1 MRIRLI
7 VAFIVV
13 ALLTAVATAW
23 VINLVVPWYP
33 WLGNLVP
40 PIPRLLS
47 HLLYTGSLKY
57 HHGHP
62 SHGGVPPPPGALAF
76 CLIAGGVLLAAIAGL
91 AFAAS
96 RRVLLPVRR
105 LARAAQRMSGGDL
118 SVRIE
123 PKGRDELA
131 QLTTTFNGMAAA
143 LEGKISE
150 LERMEARALQFAG
163 DVSHELRTPLTAMTA
178 VADILPGHPGL
189 TGDAAAAAQLVS
201 QEIRHLNRLVHD
213 LIEIS
218 RFDAGTA
225 QLVTDN
231 TDVAAAVAAC
241 LRARGWADVDTDIP
255 AGLTMPLDRRR
266 FDVILAN
273 LIGNALCHGSPPV
286 TVQASI
292 QPANDGRAACPAG
305 PRPRPWHPPGSPAAR
320 VRTVLQ
326 GRYRPVTVRGQRA
339 WPSHRLG
346 EHAPARR
353 AHRGRQRSRRRRA
366 PHAVAAS
373 PPDRACHAARRRTGD
388 CDALVTL
395 RGPGQYIGAASLRAC
410 MTQPHL
416 SHLGHPAPG
425 PPGSGPCSPWRSW
438 PRRRCWPRPAAAD
451 HPARRDRRDLVRCAL
466 RRRWRSP
473 IACAHTA
480 HRTFPIPTA
489 PGASR

>member
-13 ALLTAVATAW
+13 ALLSVLAALWFNDLITPFYGWPSWLSNWITAPPPLVHLLYKHTRGTMPHPTPGGVIFYVLAAIGLLLAALTAVAVT
-23 VINLVVPWYP
+23 
-33 WLGNLVP
+33 
-40 PIPRLLS
+40 
-47 HLLYTGSLKY
+47 
-57 HHGHP
+57 
-62 SHGGVPPPPGALAF
+62 
-76 CLIAGGVLLAAIAGL
+76 
-91 AFAAS
+91 AS

-105 LARAAQRMSGGDL
+105 LARAAQRMSDGDL
-118 SVRIE
+118 SVRVE

-131 QLTTTFNGMAAA
+131 QLTTTFNDMAAA
-143 LEGKISE
+143 LEGKIGE
-150 LERMEARALQFAG
+150 LERMEARARQFAG

-225 QLVTDN
+225 QLVTDD

-241 LRARGWADVDTDIP
+241 LRARGWSDVVTDIP

-292 QPANDGRAACPAG
+292 QPADGGGATCPSG
-305 PRPRPWHPPGSPAAR
+305 PRSWSGHPCRRPAAR

-326 GRYRPVTVRGQRA
+326 GRYRTLTVRGQRA
-339 WPSHRLG
+339 WPGDRL
-346 EHAPARR
+346 
-353 AHRGRQRSRRRRA
+353 
-366 PHAVAAS
+366 
-373 PPDRACHAARRRTGD
+373 
-388 CDALVTL
+388 
-395 RGPGQYIGAASLRAC
+395 
-410 MTQPHL
+410 
-416 SHLGHPAPG
+416 
-425 PPGSGPCSPWRSW
+425 
-438 PRRRCWPRPAAAD
+438 
-451 HPARRDRRDLVRCAL
+451 
-466 RRRWRSP
+466 
-473 IACAHTA
+473 
-480 HRTFPIPTA
+480 
-489 PGASR
+489 